1 VVSLPHG
8 WGHDRPGVQL
18 RVAQAHAGASVNDL
32 VESRVDPLSGV
43 ATLNGL
49 EVTVE
54 PAQTVRP
61 DAETPAAPPSA

>member
-1 VVSLPHG
+1 
-8 WGHDRPGVQL
+8 
-18 RVAQAHAGASVNDL
+18 VAQAHAGVSLNDL

-54 PAQTVRP
+54 PAQTVRA
-61 DAETPAAPPSA
+61 DAETPQAAI